1 MSKFNVGDKVRIVI
15 ALFEG
20 KGARKGDVGIIEEVA
35 DTGYDIG
42 YYIRAVYPDGET
54 QLRLFNADDLEWV
67 PPHTETTVKYKCRR
81 MVRLLTNG
89 GYGDRLFRV
98 GGLYE
103 PVNPVPPSHQRGVQ
117 IRPFPHDD
125 YDNAHQ
131 ITGLYF
137 MRNEFEWEDIYEVD
151 VEAETVKQDE
161 VTVTVPRDTA
171 AAFVKAYAPSGM
183 LNRSG
188 QPPAPQHRALLRK
201 VFDEALESAEVRE
214 AKRLL
219 ENQGYKVVKE

>member
-1 MSKFNVGDKVRIVI
+1 MSKFKVGDKVRIVENRY
-15 ALFEG
+15 EG
-20 KGARKGDVGIIEEVA
+20 KGARKGDVGIIEDV
-35 DTGYDIG
+35 DVTGYDTG
-42 YYIRAVYPDGET
+42 YYIRALYPGGQTDARHFHAKE
-54 QLRLFNADDLEWV
+54 LEWV
-67 PPHTETTVKYKCRR
+67 PPHTETTLKYKRKR
-81 MVRLLTNG
+81 MARLLTNG

-103 PVNPVPPSHQRGVQ
+103 PVEDTLPLHPWGVYV
-117 IRPFPHDD
+117 RPFPHDD

-137 MRNEFEWEDIYEVD
+137 LQNEFEWEDIYEVD

-188 QPPAPQHRALLRK
+188 QPPAPEHRALLRK
-201 VFDEALESAEVRE
+201 VFEEALESAEVRE

>member
-1 MSKFNVGDKVRIVI
+1 MSKFKVGDKVRVLLN
-15 ALFEG
+15 LFEG
-20 KGARKGDVGIIEEVA
+20 EGVRKGDVGIIEEVDA
-35 DTGYDIG
+35 TGYEIR
-42 YYIRAVYPDGET
+42 YYIRATYPGGKTET
-54 QLRLFNADDLEWV
+54 RSFQADNLEWV
-67 PPHTETTVKYKCRR
+67 PPHTETTLKHKRRR

-103 PVNPVPPSHQRGVQ
+103 PVEDTLPPLQQGVHV
-117 IRPFPHDD
+117 RPFPHDD
-125 YDNAHQ
+125 HDNAHQ

-137 MRNEFEWEDIYEVD
+137 LRNDFEWEDIYEVD
-151 VEAETVKQDE
+151 VVAETVKRDE

-183 LNRSG
+183 LNRNG
-188 QPPAPQHRALLRK
+188 QLLAMEHRALLRK

>member
-1 MSKFNVGDKVRIVI
+1 MSKFKVGDKVRIVESCY
-15 ALFEG
+15 EG
-20 KGARKGDVGIIEEVA
+20 KGARKGDVGIIEEV
-35 DTGYDIG
+35 DKTREEVG
-42 YYIRAVYPDGET
+42 YYIRALYPDGET
-54 QLRLFNADDLEWV
+54 AVRLFHAKDLEWV
-67 PPHTETTVKYKCRR
+67 PPHTETTLKYKRKR
-81 MVRLLTNG
+81 MVRLLTHG
-89 GYGDRLFRV
+89 GYGDRLFKV

-103 PVNPVPPSHQRGVQ
+103 PVEEALLPLGRGVHV
-117 IRPFPHDD
+117 RPFPHDD
-125 YDNAHQ
+125 YDDAHQ
-131 ITGLYF
+131 TNGRYF
-137 MRNEFEWEDIYEVD
+137 MRNEFEWEDFYEVD

-183 LNRSG
+183 LNRSEL
-188 QPPAPQHRALLRK
+188 PPDPEHRAALRK